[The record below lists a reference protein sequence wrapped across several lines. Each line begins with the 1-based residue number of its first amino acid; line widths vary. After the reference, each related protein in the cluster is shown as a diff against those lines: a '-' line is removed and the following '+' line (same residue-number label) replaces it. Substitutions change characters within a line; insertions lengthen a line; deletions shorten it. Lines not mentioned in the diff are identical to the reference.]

1 MWFKVCNSLAQ
12 HRKALEAGAEAIG
25 LWTLAGAWSCG
36 QLTNG
41 FVPDSVVARLVANAE
56 ALASRLVQVGL
67 WERVENGYQFH
78 EWTDYQPDAEQER
91 HRQEQRR
98 EAGRKGGLRSGKSR
112 RERTSSE
119 QDEASASASASAD
132 ASASA
137 SAGAQAEGQA
147 KPNPDTDTEVSPYGD
162 TRNVADEPRRADVD
176 QLCERLLGRLQA
188 RGVRATITKR
198 WRTDAR
204 LLLDRDG
211 RDLNQ
216 ALWLI
221 DWATDHEFWSANIHS
236 IPKFR
241 KQYDRLRMQ
250 AEQRPL
256 RAVAGNEDWRRYCE
270 Q

>member
-12 HRKALEAGAEAIG
+12 HRKALEAGTEAIG

-41 FVPDSVVARLVANAE
+41 FIPDYALARLAANAE
-56 ALASRLVQVGL
+56 ALASRLVQAGL

-78 EWTDYQPDAEQER
+78 EWTEYQPDAEQER
-91 HRQEQRR
+91 RRQEQRR
-98 EAGRKGGLRSGKSR
+98 EAGRKGGLNSGKSR
-112 RERTSSE
+112 RERAAREQSE
-119 QDEASASASASAD
+119 ATAEATASAPASASA
-132 ASASA
+132 
-137 SAGAQAEGQA
+137 QAKGQA

-188 RGVRATITKR
+188 RGVRAKITKA
-198 WRTDAR
+198 WRTEAR

-211 RDLNQ
+211 RDLDQ

-221 DWATDHEFWSANIHS
+221 DWATDHDFWSANIHS

-250 AEQRPL
+250 AERRPL